1 MEVYVK
7 ETLHV
12 LDYNENIKQ
21 TIFNSDDHM
30 TAGYAYNITI
40 TEANTGYSDLK
51 FEMPNVIINDKGE
64 SIKNPFLSLLVP
76 LVKLRYHRQVYY
88 VGEKPITVREP
99 VGYGDTTTYVD
110 RTYSNVYPENI
121 IEDYVMDY
129 IVQPIDKKRDVLKIS
144 TSFTAMDYPRFNLSK
159 KRVGL
164 TISQDTL
171 TKDEWTL
178 FENKPLDKPGTIKY
192 TQWNSDLSQTAG
204 KPDIP
209 LEWDPE
215 HAVEYP
221 LGKEQIRTLM
231 QTASVWPYG
240 LLASAFYWPIT
251 STARFQ
257 GVLYK
262 EGGYLVLQLYDF
274 YDQTTTGIDP
284 NLYIDRY
291 SWDWTQLYKV
301 DSYLCPN
308 NALNYLYHI
317 LEGTNWSVALRQ
329 DNTPDV
335 DIVKTVVHNPKDAVE
350 STEWVD
356 LQSNIN
362 ISSGNCYN
370 AITALCKELQVY
382 PVFDCINRT
391 VALRQFSG
399 KNYGLVY
406 ALGNNIKDN
415 TIKNDGE
422 RVITKLYCTGG
433 KDYDGD
439 ANINIGTATRDY
451 TKNFTGFYNNVNSLP
466 TTEIEGYYAIVDNS
480 IPNSA
485 FRKPEYIYQEVD
497 GKMAIVKTYSST
509 EYIHDLS
516 VPEYWNAGPNRQ
528 VYYWDGNNWNLATKL
543 DTGLWA
549 FIINGNTV
557 IVDPITG
564 TTGEWTPNDDM
575 YITGRSPYGTN
586 YILNLWWSYKN
597 NWITKEQILELYQ
610 YEQQIN
616 DLNLAFADKYI
627 KDYREARQIY
637 NTAVNEY
644 DIAQD
649 GFEST
654 LHKMENKYYNVDLK
668 YSEGYTYAFHK
679 PPKDTYQA
687 YNRDLGKNTYYIKLF
702 HCYNPDCR
710 ETRGLEPEGAN
721 APADLAA
728 CPVCGGT
735 DVSNEAIYIPTFKD
749 YTFTYDHDIYPYT
762 TDMTKYNEKS
772 YAYSPHLKGD
782 YLSMIISM
790 DKLDNTQQNVWT
802 IGDYEQAIS
811 LIKEIPFKEPTV
823 VTLDGYDYKLNGVYV
838 RSTSGKIEVWNDD
851 ISNYLTNYGK
861 MLDDLRSVLT
871 AQQRI
876 KELDELYDSWK
887 EQTDGLHAIIQENF
901 GDYLIEGNYI
911 NDEQPYIGLLFNEGK
926 EASDKFSIPEITYSL
941 NVVDS
946 SGLVEYREP
955 TITRYHCNECDYISY
970 DEISTCPR
978 CGNDIIIVEHDVYN
992 DLVKMLHSVGQII
1005 PKAGDYVTVYD
1016 EPMGMYGVPALITQ
1030 ITRYLDNP
1038 INNKIDLNTSYTDDE
1053 ELVGNIITATNT
1065 VLNNADIYAR
1075 TAILRSDGTID
1086 PNSITESLNNNTNNI
1101 AIVGT
1106 NGNMLLDSTG
1116 MRVTNSTNP
1125 HKAMKYS
1132 GNGIYYTNNFS
1143 TDSNEA
1149 VIWERILSD
1158 EGINANYIRSGSID
1172 TNRLTILSGQYGKV
1186 MLDQYGLS
1194 VKNDSST
1201 LSHVTAFDK
1210 NAAKNN
1216 VNYGKTWSTNNNI
1229 ASFIGVDTNNDP
1241 LIYTKGFLVAEE
1253 GSNIANWITAN
1264 EGFYH
1269 LNGQSQKD
1277 LWLSPTGLKRSNYKS
1292 NATLGNSDDP
1302 NFAIY
1307 INDQFGVTTSGKL
1320 YAKGI
1325 DISVSGLSLDSN
1337 ITIPTIN
1344 LPGTILYRGD
1354 VSHTR
1359 TYVYAADGTHV
1370 GYKDE
1375 ASFVDATGTT
1385 QTYTTYTSKT
1395 GDGYVYTNVGLG
1407 TQNSTHTSNYVQIS
1421 TDGLLKADN
1430 ALIYGT
1436 IYAGA
1441 GQIGGWTIAQ
1451 NGLYY
1456 NNTSNPTLYLGT
1468 AGIAGSIGGTN
1479 RTNLVFKAGDNF
1491 GVTNG
1496 GALYSSSGQIGK
1508 WDIHDDYLG
1517 SLASSQSSSSAAN
1530 NYFLSQSG
1538 KYAYCSMNGSNQDNF
1553 FIFLKDKFAVTT
1565 AGKLYAQGVEIK
1577 GKVTATSGTFTGR
1590 IEADEGYFKGNISG
1604 ATGTFTGGINT
1615 TNVHLGYWYL
1625 DSQNLAC
1632 VASYGGVIFTGD
1644 YLKYA
1649 GALGNAN
1656 ALWHDIA
1663 AANGSDRRLKEHI
1676 HTLDNNV
1683 EKFFDALQPVSYHF
1697 KSSYD
1702 LHPEK
1707 LRFGFIA
1714 QDVLEASNNSL
1725 DEEIGAI
1732 NINTGNNMYDLN
1744 KQDFIALN
1752 TWQIQKLKQQVKELQ
1767 QAIEQIKK
1775 EKAN

>member
-51 FEMPNVIINDKGE
+51 FEMPNTIINNNGE
-64 SIKNPFLSLLVP
+64 KIKNPLLSLLVP
-76 LVKLRYHRQVYY
+76 LVKLRYERQVYY
-88 VGEKPITVREP
+88 VGEQPITVREP
-99 VGYGDTTTYVD
+99 EGYGDTTTYVD
-110 RTYSNVYPENI
+110 RTYSNVYPDNI
-121 IEDYVMDY
+121 IEDYIMDY
-129 IVQPIDKKRDVLKIS
+129 IVQPIDKTRDVLKIS

-164 TISQDTL
+164 TIDQNTL
-171 TKDEWTL
+171 TRDEWTI
-178 FENKPLDKPGTIKY
+178 FQNKPLDKPGTIKY
-192 TQWNSDLSQTAG
+192 TQWTEDLSRTAG
-204 KPDIP
+204 KLDIP
-209 LEWDPE
+209 LEWDPA

-221 LGKEQIRTLM
+221 LGKEQIKTLM

-251 STARFQ
+251 STARFK
-257 GVLYK
+257 GILYK

-274 YDQTTTGIDP
+274 YDQTTVGIDP

-291 SWDWTQLYKV
+291 SWDWTQLYQV

-329 DNTPDV
+329 DGTPDV
-335 DIVKTVVHNPKDAVE
+335 DIVKTVVHNPRGSVE
-350 STEWVD
+350 STELVD

-370 AITALCKELQVY
+370 AITAVCKELQVY

-406 ALGNNIKDN
+406 ALGNNIKDT

-466 TTEIEGYYAIVDNS
+466 TTDIEGYYAIVDDS
-480 IPNSA
+480 ISNDA
-485 FRKPEYIYQEVD
+485 LKKPEYIYQEVD
-497 GKMAIVKTYSST
+497 GKMTIVKTYSSI
-509 EYIHDLS
+509 EQIHDLS

-543 DTGLWA
+543 DTGLWE
-549 FIINGNTV
+549 FTINGNTV

-610 YEQQIN
+610 YERQIN

-627 KDYREARQIY
+627 KDYREAREIY
-637 NTAVNEY
+637 NTAINEY

-679 PPKDTYQA
+679 PPQGTYEA
-687 YNRDLGKNTYYIKLF
+687 YNRDLGKNTHYIKLF
-702 HCYNPDCR
+702 HCYNPECG
-710 ETRGLEPEGAN
+710 ETRGLEPNGSS
-721 APADLAA
+721 APADLTT
-728 CPVCGGT
+728 CPKCGGS
-735 DVSNEAIYIPTFKD
+735 DVSNEAIYIPTFAD
-749 YTFTYDHDIYPYT
+749 YDFTYDHDIYPYT
-762 TDMTKYNEKS
+762 TDMSKYNEKS

-782 YLSMIISM
+782 YLSMVIAM
-790 DKLDNTQQNVWT
+790 DKIAYSTTRPYTKQNLD
-802 IGDYEQAIS
+802 IGTYENMFS
-811 LIKEIPFKEPTV
+811 LIEKIPFDDDTV
-823 VTLDGYDYKLNGVYV
+823 NLPDGYTYILKNVYV
-838 RSTSGKIEVWNDD
+838 RSTSGKIENWNDD
-851 ISNYLTNYGK
+851 IDNYISNYGK

-887 EQTDGLHAIIQENF
+887 EQIDALNATIQENF

-911 NDEQPYIGLLFNEGK
+911 NNEQPYVGLLFNEGK
-926 EASDKFSIPEITYSL
+926 EASNKFSIPEITYSL

-946 SGLVEYREP
+946 SGLIEYREP
-955 TITRYHCNECDYISY
+955 TITRYHCNECGYVSY
-970 DEISTCPR
+970 DEISICPR
-978 CGNDIIIVEHDVYN
+978 CGNTIITVEHDVYN
-992 DLVKMLHSVGQII
+992 DLVKTLHSVGQII

-1016 EPMGMYGVPALITQ
+1016 EPMGMYGVPALITG
-1030 ITRYLDNP
+1030 ITRYLDSP
-1038 INNKIDLNTSYTDDE
+1038 INNKIDLNTSYTDEE

-1086 PNSITESLNNNTNNI
+1086 PNSITETLNNNTNNI

-1106 NGNMLLDSTG
+1106 SGNMLLDSTG

-1125 HKAMKYS
+1125 NKAMKYS

-1186 MLDQYGLS
+1186 VLDQYGLS
-1194 VKNDSST
+1194 VKNVSSE
-1201 LSHVTAFDK
+1201 LSHVTEFDQ
-1210 NAAKNN
+1210 ALAKTDA
-1216 VNYGKTWSTNNNI
+1216 NYGKDWSTTNNI
-1229 ASFIGVDTNNDP
+1229 ASFVGVDTSNNP

-1253 GSNIANWITAN
+1253 GSNIANWITDN
-1264 EGFYH
+1264 KGFYH
-1269 LNGQSQKD
+1269 LNGQSKD
-1277 LWLSPTGLKRSNYKS
+1277 LWLSPTGISGTVNDTTKNYAFYANGNFGVDTSGNLYANNAHIRGQIIISDSNSQINTGTVGGWTASSTGLTNGANPSLVLSPAGGAITGAVNNSGSRSDW
-1292 NATLGNSDDP
+1292 G
-1302 NFAIY
+1302 IY
-1307 INDQFGVTTSGKL
+1307 MNGTFGVTTGGTL
-1320 YAKGI
+1320 YATGAHVAG
-1325 DISVSGLSLDSN
+1325 DITANSLTLGSN
-1337 ITIPTIN
+1337 VTIPYNKISGTPDLTI
-1344 LPGTILYRGD
+1344 
-1354 VSHTR
+1354 
-1359 TYVYAADGTHV
+1359 YVAKDGRIGSTPA
-1370 GYKDE
+1370 E
-1375 ASFVDATGTT
+1375 GTT
-1385 QTYTTYTSKT
+1385 GFIVS
-1395 GDGYVYTNVGLG
+1395 
-1407 TQNSTHTSNYVQIS
+1407 SE
-1421 TDGLLKADN
+1421 GLLQASN
-1430 ALIYGT
+1430 AIIYGT
-1436 IYAGA
+1436 IYASA
-1441 GQIGGWTIAQ
+1441 GLIAGWNVKSNYLGVWNNSGEGSGSAS
-1451 NGLYY
+1451 NYFMSPSGLYNY
-1456 NNTSNPTLYLGT
+1456 WSHDNNRHNWL
-1468 AGIAGSIGGTN
+1468 I
-1479 RTNLVFKAGDNF
+1479 
-1491 GVTNG
+1491 
-1496 GALYSSSGQIGK
+1496 
-1508 WDIHDDYLG
+1508 
-1517 SLASSQSSSSAAN
+1517 
-1530 NYFLSQSG
+1530 YF
-1538 KYAYCSMNGSNQDNF
+1538 
-1553 FIFLKDKFAVTT
+1553 KDKFGIDTT
-1565 AGKLYAQGVEIK
+1565 GKLYCNGAVIRGNLNA
-1577 GKVTATSGTFTGR
+1577 GDLTDGT
-1590 IEADEGYFKGNISG
+1590 
-1604 ATGTFTGGINT
+1604 
-1615 TNVHLGYWYL
+1615 
-1625 DSQNLAC
+1625 
-1632 VASYGGVIFTGD
+1632 
-1644 YLKYA
+1644 
-1649 GALGNAN
+1649 
-1656 ALWHDIA
+1656 IA
-1663 AANGSDRRLKEHI
+1663 AAR
-1676 HTLDNNV
+1676 
-1683 EKFFDALQPVSYHF
+1683 
-1697 KSSYD
+1697 
-1702 LHPEK
+1702 
-1707 LRFGFIA
+1707 
-1714 QDVLEASNNSL
+1714 
-1725 DEEIGAI
+1725 IGANSI
-1732 NINTGNNMYDLN
+1732 TASKLSVSTLSSVTSNTGSLTVTGTLSCPPLYIEDGWSCIVNGTSYSAPIR
-1744 KQDFIALN
+1744 IANASATAGTIAVYGNPGEGSFNGWHVGLTTN
-1752 TWQIQKLKQQVKELQ
+1752 IKVLKDGGAIGTDEAVLWFVKGLFVGW
-1767 QAIEQIKK
+1767 KTV
-1775 EKAN
+1775 